1 MGEGSSGIEVLANSV
16 SILILVVA
24 YICIHS
30 FRICLKQKYRNKK
43 IKYIS
48 ESTNSSA

>member
-1 MGEGSSGIEVLANSV
+1 MCEQNYVETFANSV
-16 SILILVVA
+16 SILIIIIV

-43 IKYIS
+43 IKSMS
-48 ESTNSSA
+48 ELSNSDI